1 MAEPQTSPLTQ
12 IQKVRLLGLSAL
24 IFVILASYAIA
35 RPATESLFLGAHGAD
50 SLPLAW
56 LLVGLGSLAVVLVY
70 NRFAATTDL
79 VKIFGAT
86 SAISGIML
94 VAILSALAADLPGTL
109 WVLYLWKD
117 LYIVVLIE
125 VFWSFAN
132 STVPQERAKWWYG
145 LFCVLGS
152 LGGMAGNL
160 GVGWLA
166 SATSTESSLWAVVV
180 LLVIGGIGGIS
191 LARWAG
197 VEAKA
202 PERKPSLLAGLG
214 VLRAS
219 RPLCE
224 LLS

>member
-109 WVLYLWKD
+109 WVLYLS
-117 LYIVVLIE
+117 LIH
-125 VFWSFAN
+125 
-132 STVPQERAKWWYG
+132 
-145 LFCVLGS
+145 
-152 LGGMAGNL
+152 
-160 GVGWLA
+160 
-166 SATSTESSLWAVVV
+166 
-180 LLVIGGIGGIS
+180 I
-191 LARWAG
+191 
-197 VEAKA
+197 
-202 PERKPSLLAGLG
+202 
-214 VLRAS
+214 
-219 RPLCE
+219 
-224 LLS
+224 